1 MVPGY
6 GAGLTGDCSKK
17 AGKHFNK
24 ENWDVKCATED
35 KIIEK
40 KC

>member
-17 AGKHFNK
+17 AGNHFIK
-24 ENWDVKCATED
+24 DWDIKCATED
-35 KIIEK
+35 KVIEK
-40 KC
+40 EG